1 MNEQTGMQTKSSP
14 PAVRQTLRRAPLV
27 LLFLFLLLFLVGI
40 AVDEPGRVLEQ
51 ARSICLSC
59 IGIG

>member
-1 MNEQTGMQTKSSP
+1 MSLKKQIQHP
-14 PAVRQTLRRAPLV
+14 PALKRS
-27 LLFLFLLLFLVGI
+27 LLIGSIFLILFSIGV

-51 ARSICLSC
+51 AWQICLSC